1 MATIQDLIDSLQ
13 YAIQDNDLDPD
24 TEIVGV
30 FQPNY
35 PLQSRSFQVYVE
47 DNGLDGEE
55 RESTVYI
62 GLGDGYEYGTRKVYE
77 EGEHV

>member
-35 PLQSRSFQVYVE
+35 PLQTGSFQIYVE
-47 DNGLDGEE
+47 DNGLDGDE

-62 GLGDGYEYGTRKVYE
+62 GLGEGYDYSTSKVYN
-77 EGEHV
+77 EGELV

>member
-13 YAIQDNDLDPD
+13 YAIQDNDLDPE

-35 PLQSRSFQVYVE
+35 PLQTGSFKVHVE
-47 DNGLDGEE
+47 DNGLDGDE

-62 GLGDGYEYGTRKVYE
+62 GLGEGYEYGTRKVYE
-77 EGEHV
+77 EGEYV

>member
-35 PLQSRSFQVYVE
+35 PLQTGSFQVYVE
-47 DNGLDGEE
+47 DNGLDGDE

-62 GLGDGYEYGTRKVYE
+62 GLGEGYDYSTSKVYN
-77 EGEHV
+77 EGELV

>member
-35 PLQSRSFQVYVE
+35 PLQTGSFQIYVE
-47 DNGLDGEE
+47 DNGLDGDE
-55 RESTVYI
+55 RESTVYV
-62 GLGDGYEYGTRKVYE
+62 GLGEGYDYSTSKVYN
-77 EGEHV
+77 EGELV

>member
-1 MATIQDLIDSLQ
+1 MATIQDLIVSLQ

-35 PLQSRSFQVYVE
+35 PLQTGSFQIHVE
-47 DNGLDGEE
+47 DNGLDGDD